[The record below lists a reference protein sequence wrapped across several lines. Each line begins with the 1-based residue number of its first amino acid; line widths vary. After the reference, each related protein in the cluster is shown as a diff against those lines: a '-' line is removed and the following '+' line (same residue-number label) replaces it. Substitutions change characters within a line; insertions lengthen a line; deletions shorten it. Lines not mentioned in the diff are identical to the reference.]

1 MTLYMTHN
9 RHNEIV
15 GKSRTTARPL
25 RSFLF
30 LLAMVCYTTTAL
42 AGVVIRGSVFGGGN
56 AASVGNTE
64 VNITASTATVQ
75 ASVYGGCNTQGAVTG
90 NATVNITGGT
100 VGTVY
105 GGSGPIADRVFGGGY
120 GQPTLINGNVT
131 VSIGTD
137 GQLTDG
143 ATIHGNVYGG
153 GALGSTNASK
163 SGDVWTFYTDGVTAK
178 STNVYLYKGTING
191 NVFGGGL
198 GQKEVE
204 AADAVGSPGDPGYK
218 PAVAHEDAIEAY
230 VGGSVNVL
238 LDGAKVT
245 ATYTGEGENR
255 MPSTGQ
261 IFGANNMNGT
271 PKGHVKVHV
280 KRTVDSGKDTEVARD
295 SRTTY
300 DLAAV
305 YGGGNQADYIPT
317 DATLNPAVEGNPA
330 KIAAASAEVLIE
342 GCDLTSIEY
351 IYGGGNAAAV
361 PATDVTILGT
371 YIADYVFGGGNGKST
386 ASFTNPGANIGS
398 YNNGATN
405 YGSGK
410 AVTKIVGGHIH
421 YVFGGS
427 NTLGNVR
434 GGTFMT
440 MPEIAPTYS
449 TGYSCCTVRDI
460 RDLYGAGKSARQDGP
475 VNLIL
480 GCVTGMNT
488 VYGGARDA
496 DIAGGINLTIT
507 SGSFAAVYGGN
518 DHTGTIQGPITLNIE
533 ETACD
538 PITITNLYLGG
549 NEAPYSI
556 YGYKDVAGTLV
567 ARTKAEFDAL
577 TAEQKASEGLPY
589 RDPILNVISCTSI
602 GNVYGGGKGS
612 TAIMYGSPTVNLNM
626 IPGKYA
632 SSIDRDGDSTPD
644 GNTHALGTI
653 GNVYGGG
660 DAAAVYG
667 TDIINIGTAETVT
680 MTSVEDDPATDGV
693 NEHTPSVEGTRII
706 GNVYGG
712 GNEASVF
719 GGTQV
724 NIGTL
729 SYTTTGYEGVR
740 ITGDVFGGGKGET
753 TKVTDDVAVT
763 IGTRTPGSPDTYT
776 GNASIIGN
784 IYGGSALGSVNADG
798 SPLVLTEGATT
809 AVTLNIGTI
818 TGSIYGGGLGQRNGV
833 NEATS
838 DIISDVYGP
847 VTVTV
852 YNGTVSGAVYGCN
865 NLNGSPKST
874 VAVNINGT
882 AAAVPQ
888 DYSIPTVY
896 GGGNLAPYTGTGG
909 LSVNMS
915 AGYVN
920 DVFGGGL
927 GSSATVTGNTAVA
940 ISGGSV
946 IHNVYG
952 GGSEAQVTG
961 GTSVTLSGTA
971 AIGNDVYGGGSEAN
985 VTNTVTV
992 ALNGG
997 TVGRDV
1003 YGGGA
1008 LAETNTVAV
1017 SPGVYPATSVTLAGA
1032 TVTGSVYGGGLGRLA
1047 AAGTPAVEAVAAN
1060 VHGPVTVTVSDGS
1073 AANVFGC
1080 NNLNGS
1086 PQGTVAVTISG
1097 TTAAVVPAYSINNVY
1112 GGGNQAA
1119 YNGTG
1124 GLSVSMSG
1132 GTVNNVYGGGLGA
1145 PAVVTGNTSV
1155 SISGGSVVTNVYGGG
1170 SEAQVN
1176 GSTTVSLSDGT
1187 IGNDVYGGGKQADVT
1202 QNVSVSV
1209 SDNAIVTHD
1218 VYGGGALANTNT
1230 DNWNANDF
1238 EEVSGLTP
1246 GTSVVT
1252 GLYSAAN
1259 DANLIETPN
1268 QKATEGAKY
1277 YQKGTWFSDKID
1289 GEGKTTYKTTVSLT
1303 GGIIGNAYGG
1313 GLGRLASAG
1322 PPAVSAVAAIVYGDV
1337 TITVDGV
1344 ASRANYGRN
1353 ISYTDE
1359 HSNTQTA
1366 WVPYTGRIFGANNIN
1381 GTPKGNIK
1389 ISVESTRYT
1398 ANGTTVSNDHVLDRW
1413 ELHSIYGGG
1422 NQANYLPA
1430 DGRNTEVEING
1441 CGETSICYVYGGGN
1455 SASVPQTKVTIN
1467 SCFQIGSVF
1476 GGGNGNDPIETSPDN
1491 WVYNPG
1497 ADVIRIG
1504 GVPGTGSIRA
1514 KGGTIGWIYGGSN
1527 KKGDCGHIEEDISQD
1542 GDCPLKVTNVY
1553 GAGKNANV
1561 ASVNIVIKCPGDNV
1575 DYVYGGSLDA
1585 NITGDVK
1592 MTIIGGQI
1600 KNVFGGNNDGGSIGG
1615 DIEVNVQETHT
1626 CQPVIIDNLYGGGN
1640 LATYPGNNMTGGNIT
1655 VNIKS
1660 ATRIGNIFGGGKG
1673 NSEGDRGIVNGN
1685 TTVNINMKRGNWAG
1699 SVSPITL
1706 YREEA
1711 DFTGKTDVQVKAALE
1726 KEIPNIVVTSI
1737 NRTNYT
1743 ATCTIKSQIGTI
1755 GNVFGGGDAATING
1769 NTTVNIGTKTTVP
1782 IMRHDANGV
1791 PVNSSD
1797 QPIYDAETGEPFGDG
1812 RSTVIAYDNPDVL
1825 GVNITGNVYG
1835 GGNQADVTGNTDVNI
1850 CANPDD
1856 SYASVNL
1863 SGEGKEGV
1871 KIGGSVY
1878 GGGNLGS
1885 VGTFNFTDGK
1895 PSSLKTENTGKC
1907 TVRILGYAEIGQDD
1921 MKMTADEKPDNS
1933 GNVFGASMGGS
1944 VTNDVVTV
1952 SEIES
1957 RAYVDMTYVT
1967 IGNNA
1972 FVKAS
1977 VYGGSENGRV
1987 LHDTHVTIQDNC
1999 QIGNGWNPNLNAG
2012 AGGGVNARYDEAL
2025 FIDPTDPE
2033 TTASQIETA
2042 AASTY
2047 ECAHWPYESPYA
2059 PFDKFSGTSG
2069 GATGGTG
2076 HFATDG
2082 HTFYGN
2088 VFGGGSG
2095 LYPYTYSGGTKRWL
2109 SSAGKVFGNTN
2120 VTITGGHILTS
2131 VYGGCEM
2138 TDVDGTCTIIMS
2150 GGTLGVPRT
2159 LTQIAAHPVTCYL
2172 FGGGKGDARPFF
2184 KDMTNVGNVSVTV
2197 SGGKIYGSVF
2207 GGGEDGHVTGNVTV
2221 NIQDGA
2227 KIGTWGT
2234 SYVDGNIFGGG
2245 RGFTGEALL
2254 AGNVAGKITMTISG
2268 GKMLGSIY
2276 GGGRLGSVGYNTAA
2290 ETDAGTTMLTS
2301 SDDQGAIDITISG
2314 GTIGN
2319 NYEYKYY
2326 ATDASPDLAADH
2338 IPNTSFDAENR
2349 LVHTK
2354 GGNVYAGSM
2363 GRREMLGSSDPITDV
2378 DWLKLGNA
2386 KSTKLTITGGTIK
2399 SNVYGG
2405 GEFGAVL
2412 GKHTTDGKDLGTE
2425 INISGNTTVIGTK
2438 VVDGSDPTK
2447 FYYFGSVF
2455 GGGMGHVTYG
2465 GGDTKM
2471 NTFVSMSNGKVTNSI
2486 YGGGEMANV
2495 GTYKAAGD
2503 VDYDVTKRPAT
2514 CPSGGTT
2521 YVSVSGGEV
2530 GPNDM
2535 VMPMNYGHVFG
2546 GGKGEIGNTATAA
2559 YANLDNMAFVN
2570 TTNVTISSTAFVKG
2584 SVYGG
2589 SQNGHVLGNTNVTI
2603 SGGQIGNGWNPS
2615 ANAGAGGGVNARYDE
2630 ALFIDPTTAT
2640 AAQIETAAA
2649 STYECASWPY
2659 GDPYDSYDKYAG
2671 SYDSKGG
2678 SVTPHDGHTFYG
2690 NVFGGGSGYWPYAA
2704 GGWVAEA
2711 GAVYG
2716 NTNVTISGGHIL
2728 TSVYGGNEMTNV
2740 SGTCNVTMSGGTL
2753 GVPRT
2758 LTQINAHPVTC
2769 YIFGGGKGDQRVL
2782 FNRVT
2787 NATDAVVTVNGGK
2800 IYGSVF
2806 GGGEDGHIM
2815 RDATVNIGEGAKIGT
2830 WGTSYV
2836 DGNVFG
2842 GGRGFAGDA
2851 YTAGNVAGKVTVN
2864 VTGGQMLGSIYGGG
2878 RLGSVGYGL
2887 YDVGNANYGVMRDD
2901 DKKDDGTDGS
2911 TFFTHGRGHIE
2922 VNVSGGIIGSIYE
2935 YKFMT
2940 SSIVPTDYA
2949 TPQALAAA
2957 RKAELLNT
2965 HHVVTPDITYD
2976 TDLGCYRV
2984 SHALSGNVYGGG
2996 MGRRELL
3003 DGETKN
3009 TIVDWWKL
3017 GNAKSTKVNISGSDT
3032 WIKGSVYGGSE
3043 YGAVT
3048 GSHTTDGK
3056 TYGTEV
3062 IINGATIGSI
3072 IGNVAS
3078 INPAATK
3085 DDVGSGDTR
3094 YAYGHVYGGGYGTG
3108 IDADA
3113 KTTNA
3118 DVHIFGGLVSN
3129 NTRVNLQNTVL
3140 RSTVFGG
3147 GKVAC
3152 VGGDTYVNISNS
3164 QIGVSQLKT
3173 DGKTTLF
3180 GGWRMGNVYGGGS
3193 GSDQS
3198 TMAGVVMGNTYID
3211 ISGTTTVAHNVY
3223 GGGSLASV
3231 GTFTINT
3238 DDGDAIPDGTPT
3250 AWTNGGTA
3258 TVTITGTAQIG
3269 INGRDNGMVFGSSRG
3284 NIEVANRPAEGE
3296 ADLYDKLGWVNNT
3309 VVTIGK
3315 ADHSDAPVV
3324 KGSVFGGGENGHNFG
3339 NAQVTVHSGIIG
3351 NTSATDWDC
3360 GNVYG
3365 AGCGTDT
3372 YSAGGTNPKAG
3383 HVNGST
3389 TVTVD
3394 GGTVVRTVYGG
3405 GSMGAVG
3412 GSATVNIE
3420 GGTIGDGTYNNGHM
3434 TLNYGD
3440 VYGGGAMA
3448 NSNTNNWNPD
3458 AANYVPAVGM
3468 IAGLSSIY
3476 GYYTESGG
3484 VYTKV
3489 TDLSAKAAAGTTY
3502 YIKGNWAAG
3511 KTSASNITTVNLKGG
3526 KINGM
3531 VFGGGLGSKP
3541 SLNDMSA
3548 ADIPVNVYGNV
3559 LVNLNQGASDNC
3571 KVLNV
3576 YGGNNYNGSPK
3587 GDVTVHVYKTVAF
3600 DATYTRAPHKHDTGE
3615 GDGPYDEDDTVDK
3628 AYDVMAVYGG
3638 GNEAPYIPQN
3648 PDGKKSTVIIDGCEL
3663 TSIKHVYGGSNA
3675 APVPASQVTINGTY
3689 EIFRVFGGG
3698 NGLTELDD
3706 GRDNPGANVGF
3717 MKPSYGPLVNPAT
3730 AADWVSKEE
3739 AAFTAHKG
3747 DLHFGDGTSEVFLYG
3762 GTIHQAFGG
3771 SNQKGNVRTSA
3782 TVDIDE
3788 AGECPLHVDEVY
3800 GAGNAAESDGT
3811 TTVNIGCISY
3821 LKDLYGGARKA
3832 IINNDIQLNIQSGR
3846 FERVFGGNNIEG
3858 QINGTITVNIE
3869 ETGCHPII
3877 IGQLYGAGNL
3887 ASYEAPWVDPSD
3899 HSKGRKNGPTIN
3911 VKSFT
3916 SIGDIYG
3923 GGYGASATVTGDVHV
3938 NINECDGRNKAA
3950 DIKTPSDSSEY
3961 TGETWTLNEG
3971 TLDEVNVFMPLHRK
3985 DSIGVIGNVF
3995 GGGNAADVNGN
4006 AYVSICTEPTIDY
4019 VTKFIGEGAVR
4030 TGVTVVGSRI
4040 HGSVFGGGNNADVT
4054 KNTYVTISGDAKVAT
4069 SREDISGS
4077 VYGGGNKGSVG
4088 TYNTRAAAVSPATLG
4103 KPTACDPGTGICT
4116 VVINGNAEVGPNDML
4131 MTRPGGPDDM
4141 GHVFGGCK
4149 GENAD
4154 TTVAANA
4161 NIPYKTYVDSTSVT
4175 IGGNAWVKGSV
4186 YGGGENGHV
4195 LHNSGVLIEDDCQIG
4210 NGMVQA
4216 QDNGTPLGAPLC
4228 VNRRYT
4234 AAEWAAG
4241 HLIINNETDR
4251 DELKTLVAN
4260 GGNTLYTASLPECAS
4275 WPYGTP
4281 WLPYDRHA
4289 EVGSLDARPTGSNGS
4304 TFYGMVFGGGS
4315 GYWPYAKSGDYPN
4328 NRVWIRT
4335 NGRVEGNSSLT
4346 ITGGHILTNAYGGA
4360 ELCDVLGKSTVTMTG
4375 GTVGVPRTLG
4385 QTTSH
4390 PVTCYVF
4397 GAGKGDTR
4405 KEFNTW
4411 THVGYTDVRIR
4422 GGWVYGSVFGGG
4434 EDGHVLVNSHVAVS
4448 GNINDTY
4455 AATYGGT
4462 ATQIGTMGYS
4472 YVDGNIFGGGRGFSG
4487 EALTAGVV
4495 SGNVSIDITGGH
4507 MLGSIYGGGR
4517 LASVGTQLVG
4527 ESDPNYGNF
4536 IDGNDHGFITVNI
4549 SGGTIGNNSEY
4560 VPIGGDRSALGGNT
4574 TFDASNNRL
4583 LHTKGGNVFTGCMGR
4598 LTKLDGSEN
4607 TLWQRLG
4614 LCKGTTLNVTGGTI
4628 KSNVYGGGE
4637 FGSVQGN
4644 TLLNIGQALGK
4655 TTVIGTVIG
4664 EGVNQY
4670 NFGSVFGGGMGKTET
4685 PEASKVTGNTQ
4696 VNVTGGMVR
4705 QHVFGGGEAAKVEG
4719 NTNVKIGN

>member
-15 GKSRTTARPL
+15 GKSRITARPL

-56 AASVGNTE
+56 AANVGNTE

-178 STNVYLYKGTING
+178 STNVYLYKGIING

-198 GQKEVE
+198 GKKEVE

-330 KIAAASAEVLIE
+330 KIAAACAEVLIE

-667 TDIINIGTAETVT
+667 TDAINIGTAETVT

-882 AAAVPQ
+882 AAAVPPA
-888 DYSIPTVY
+888 YSIPTVY

-1047 AAGTPAVEAVAAN
+1047 AAGPPAVAAVAAN

-1170 SEAQVN
+1170 A
-1176 GSTTVSLSDGT
+1176 
-1187 IGNDVYGGGKQADVT
+1187 QADVT
-1202 QNVSVSV
+1202 GNVSVNMTGGRV
-1209 SDNAIVTHD
+1209 YND

-1230 DNWNANDF
+1230 ANWSAGTLSYNF
-1238 EEVSGLTP
+1238 TEETGLTP
-1246 GTSVVT
+1246 GTSSVF
-1252 GLYSAAN
+1252 GLYTESGGVYTEIT
-1259 DANLIETPN
+1259 DAEST
-1268 QKATEGAKY
+1268 AGGGVTY
-1277 YQKGTWFSDKID
+1277 YRNNR
-1289 GEGKTTYKTTVSLT
+1289 KTTVNIT
-1303 GGIIGNAYGG
+1303 GGTLGNVYGG
-1313 GLGRLASAG
+1313 GLGDIST
-1322 PPAVSAVAAIVYGDV
+1322 STAAYVYGDV
-1337 TITVDGV
+1337 TVNVNKADGTGTAIFKISRVTGETGITVNDIV
-1344 ASRANYGRN
+1344 FKYGR
-1353 ISYTDE
+1353 
-1359 HSNTQTA
+1359 
-1366 WVPYTGRIFGANNIN
+1366 VFGCNNLH
-1381 GTPKGNIK
+1381 GTPKGNVIVNIWGSNPDDDAK
-1389 ISVESTRYT
+1389 HQGGKAGQHVRNESAY
-1398 ANGTTVSNDHVLDRW
+1398 
-1413 ELHSIYGGG
+1413 
-1422 NQANYLPA
+1422 
-1430 DGRNTEVEING
+1430 EIQ
-1441 CGETSICYVYGGGN
+1441 SVYGGGN
-1455 SASVPQTKVTIN
+1455 RAEYDPATGKKTQVNVHGCSHTSIEYVFGGGNAARVPATDVNILG
-1467 SCFQIGSVF
+1467 CFEIETVF
-1476 GGGNGNDPIETSPDN
+1476 GGGNGSEKVWDYSASEWIES
-1491 WVYNPG
+1491 PG
-1497 ADVIRIG
+1497 ANVTGEASVHLRG
-1504 GVPGTGSIRA
+1504 GYIHSAFGGSFI
-1514 KGGTIGWIYGGSN
+1514 KGSCGSTNFDDSGADGECALQVTDIYGGGKDAPVEGGITMTITGCSYS
-1527 KKGDCGHIEEDISQD
+1527 D
-1542 GDCPLKVTNVY
+1542 KVENVY
-1553 GAGKNANV
+1553 AGAYNAKV
-1561 ASVNIVIKCPGDNV
+1561 L
-1575 DYVYGGSLDA
+1575 GG
-1585 NITGDVK
+1585 ITV
-1592 MTIIGGQI
+1592 TLTGGVFT
-1600 KNVFGGNNDGGSIGG
+1600 NVFGGNNYGGLINGPIVMN
-1615 DIEVNVQETHT
+1615 IEETDD
-1626 CQPVIIDNLYGGGN
+1626 CKPIIITNLYGGN
-1640 LATYPGNNMTGGNIT
+1640 NRANYPGDLSDIPEAERTTNKKIT

-1660 ATRIGNIFGGGKG
+1660 CTQIDNVYGGCLQA
-1673 NSEGDRGIVNGN
+1673 NVDGD
-1685 TTVNINMKRGNWAG
+1685 TEVNINMTKGKWAG
-1699 SVSPITL
+1699 HT
-1706 YREEA
+1706 YDTR
-1711 DFTGKTDVQVKAALE
+1711 D
-1726 KEIPNIVVTSI
+1726 IPDSI
-1737 NRTNYT
+1737 
-1743 ATCTIKSQIGTI
+1743 GFI
-1755 GNVFGGGDAATING
+1755 GNVYGGGYIGSVQG
-1769 NTTVNIGTKTTVP
+1769 NSVVNIGTQTTV
-1782 IMRHDANGV
+1782 GYV
-1791 PVNSSD
+1791 TEPVHLRA
-1797 QPIYDAETGEPFGDG
+1797 DAETPLTKTGDYYVVP
-1812 RSTVIAYDNPDVL
+1812 VIGAK
-1825 GVNITGNVYG
+1825 IHGNVYG
-1835 GGNQADVTGNTDVNI
+1835 GGNQADVKKNTEVNV
-1850 CANPDD
+1850 CVDPTN
-1856 SYASVNL
+1856 SYATVDIT
-1863 SGEGKEGV
+1863 GAGKEGV
-1871 KIGGSVY
+1871 KIGGNIY
-1878 GGGNLGS
+1878 GGCNLGS
-1885 VGTFNFTDGK
+1885 VGTFGRTAPGAGHVHGPLETCIGGLPNSITA
-1895 PSSLKTENTGKC
+1895 NTGKS
-1907 TVRILGYAEIGQDD
+1907 TVRIKGYAEIGHNN
-1921 MKMTADEKPDNS
+1921 MKMTATEKPDNS
-1933 GNVFGASMGGS
+1933 GYVFGACMGGT
-1944 VTNDVVTV
+1944 VTSAEVTDIDA
-1952 SEIES
+1952 EFKG
-1957 RAYVDMTYVT
+1957 YVDQTYVT
-1967 IGNNA
+1967 IGGHA

-3638 GNEAPYIPQN
+3638 GNEAPYRPQN

-3730 AADWVSKEE
+3730 AADWASKEE

-3916 SIGDIYG
+3916 SIGEIYG

-4088 TYNTRAAAVSPATLG
+4088 TYNTRAAAVPPATLG

-4141 GHVFGGCK
+4141 GHVFGAGK

-4161 NIPYKTYVDSTSVT
+4161 NIPYKAYVDSTSVT

-4195 LHNSGVLIEDDCQIG
+4195 LHNSGVLIEGDCQIG

-4517 LASVGTQLVG
+4517 LASVGTHLVG

-4670 NFGSVFGGGMGKTET
+4670 NFGSVFGGGMGNTET